1 MTASAA
7 ELLRDARRRAR
18 LTQAEVAARAGVKQ
32 PVVAAYEAGRREP
45 TLPTLRK
52 LLRAAG
58 HRVDLELRPA
68 PDAAR
73 AAERLLGALDLAAA
87 IPTRPRRAPLQFPRL
102 PS

>member
-1 MTASAA
+1 MTTSAA
-7 ELLRDARRRAR
+7 DLLRDARRRSH
-18 LTQAEVAARAGVKQ
+18 LTQAEVADRAGVTQ

-58 HRVDLELRPA
+58 HRIDVELRPA

-87 IPTRPRRAPLQFPRL
+87 IPTRPRRAPLDFPRL